1 MIGIAHHRSV
11 VSDAGAFL
19 EYLST
24 LPEVAG
30 TKDSMKVGTTG
41 YCMGGRLS
49 LVSAAHHPDSIVAA
63 ASFHGGHLVTDAP
76 DSPHRLV
83 DRITGR
89 VYVAG
94 AENDASFTA
103 DDAAALDD
111 ALTAAGVEHTVEFY
125 PAGHGFAV
133 PDNPTFDEAT
143 AERHWQA
150 LDDLYAADAHGLTER
165 NLARAGSGPVRAR

>member
-1 MIGIAHHRSV
+1 
-11 VSDAGAFL
+11 
-19 EYLST
+19 
-24 LPEVAG
+24 
-30 TKDSMKVGTTG
+30 MKVGTTG

-125 PAGHGFAV
+125 PGRPRVRRPRQPHVRRGDRRTPLAGARR
-133 PDNPTFDEAT
+133 PL
-143 AERHWQA
+143 RR
-150 LDDLYAADAHGLTER
+150 DAHRLNEAQPG
-165 NLARAGSGPVRAR
+165 ARRGRVRRRAR